1 LALDFPPVCSLSFWI
16 DCRPPLPAFV
26 KGVLEKWTFL
36 DLQISSPKPMT
47 LSMELTNATVHVRA
61 NIYFE
66 GRVISH
72 TLIMANGERK
82 TVGVILPGHYHFG
95 TRQSERMEII
105 DGEAQVL
112 LDGGDKGTSYS
123 AGQAFEIPAD
133 SGFTITVT
141 DEPCN
146 YVCSFIGE

>member
-1 LALDFPPVCSLSFWI
+1 
-16 DCRPPLPAFV
+16 
-26 KGVLEKWTFL
+26 
-36 DLQISSPKPMT
+36 MT
-47 LSMELTNATVHVRA
+47 HSMELNNATVHARA
-61 NIYFE
+61 NVYFE

-72 TLIMANGERK
+72 TIIMSNGDRK

-95 TRQSERMEII
+95 TRQAERMELI

-112 LDGGDKGTSYS
+112 VDGSDKGTRYTG
-123 AGQAFEIPAD
+123 GQSFEIPAD

-146 YVCSFIGE
+146 YVCSFLGE